1 MLRCSTDWGASGFGA
16 PGEPSWSDIL
26 MEFGDVVESG
36 EWRVGDEEVRC
47 GVRAVEGMAGFA
59 LSLIFES
66 ELVK

>member
-1 MLRCSTDWGASGFGA
+1 
-16 PGEPSWSDIL
+16 